1 MNWLLIAFIVALIV
15 SPVMWLKPSPK
26 QRRVAR
32 LREHARKAGVRVK
45 LAAPPLHAAG
55 KQMPSYRWGYPKEQ
69 PGPRFVAVRESASS
83 SVLKSVCHGWR
94 WRIEPL
100 RPLPADEQQRLEVLL
115 TRLPQD
121 ALVLESDVHGVT
133 LWWYE
138 SQGPERF
145 DSYLGDMATLRDS
158 LAGRPD
164 RPSTLKPL
172 VK

>member
-1 MNWLLIAFIVALIV
+1 M
-15 SPVMWLKPSPK
+15 
-26 QRRVAR
+26 
-32 LREHARKAGVRVK
+32 
-45 LAAPPLHAAG
+45 
-55 KQMPSYRWGYPKEQ
+55 
-69 PGPRFVAVRESASS
+69 
-83 SVLKSVCHGWR
+83 
-94 WRIEPL
+94 
-100 RPLPADEQQRLEVLL
+100 RPLPDEVFQRLEALL

-121 ALVLESDVHGVT
+121 ALVLESDVRGLT

-145 DSYLGDMATLRDS
+145 DSYLGAMATLRDS

>member
-26 QRRVAR
+26 QKRVMR
-32 LREHARKAGVRVK
+32 LRAHAAKAGVRVK

-55 KQMPSYRWGYPKEQ
+55 KLMPSYRWGYPKER
-69 PGPRFVAVRESASS
+69 PGPRFVAVRETAASN
-83 SVLKSVCHGWR
+83 VLKSVCHGWR

-100 RPLPADEQQRLEVLL
+100 RPLPEAIHRRLEALL

-121 ALVLESDVHGVT
+121 ALVLESDEHGLT

-145 DSYLGDMATLRDS
+145 DSYLGDLAALRDD

-164 RPSTLKPL
+164 RPSKLRPL

>member
-26 QRRVAR
+26 QKRVAR

-55 KQMPSYRWGYPKEQ
+55 KQMPSYRWGYPGEQ

-83 SVLKSVCHGWR
+83 GVLKPVCHGWR

-100 RPLPADEQQRLEVLL
+100 RPLPDEVFQRLEALL

-121 ALVLESDVHGVT
+121 ALVLESEVHGLT

-145 DSYLGDMATLRDS
+145 DSYLGDMAALRDS